1 MMRRPCFSRR
11 RIVSSLMPKPNFVSL
26 LSKLPLFPVSRCQ
39 EALARC
45 ATPTST
51 RALPR
56 EQPLTAPTTYQVSD
70 QMRDR
75 PRTRTSVEIA
85 LTNPE

>member
-11 RIVSSLMPKPNFVSL
+11 RIVSSLMRKPN
-26 LSKLPLFPVSRCQ
+26 
-39 EALARC
+39 
-45 ATPTST
+45 
-51 RALPR
+51 RA